1 MQNAPML
8 RRYQDAMNAH
18 DLEALVGCFDD
29 DYESVQPFNP
39 DRDFRG
45 RETVR
50 RRWTAVFRDVPDFR
64 ADLLRSGVAGDEEWA
79 EWRWRGT
86 RADGSAIDVV
96 GVTIVGIRDGRIAWG
111 RFYLE
116 EAGAGRGGMRIEPG

>member
-1 MQNAPML
+1 
-8 RRYQDAMNAH
+8 MNAH
-18 DLEALVGCFDD
+18 DVEAVVACFDD
-29 DYESVQPFNP
+29 DYESVQPLNP
-39 DRDFRG
+39 DHDFRG

-50 RRWTAVFRDVPDFR
+50 QRWTAVFREVPDFR
-64 ADLLRSGVAGDEEWA
+64 ADLLRSAVAGDEEWA
-79 EWRWRGT
+79 EWQWRGT

-116 EAGAGRGGMRIEPG
+116 DAGAGSGGMRIEPV